1 MLRLTGII
9 AALNRFVSRLG
20 DRCRSFFQLLKK
32 WKGFQWIEEFNMV
45 FKDLKCYLA
54 SPHILSQL
62 ELEEDLYMY
71 LAVSNHVVSAV
82 LLRHQDR
89 I

>member
-1 MLRLTGII
+1 
-9 AALNRFVSRLG
+9 
-20 DRCRSFFQLLKK
+20 
-32 WKGFQWIEEFNMV
+32 MV

-62 ELEEDLYMY
+62 ELDEDLYMY
-71 LAVSNHVVSAV
+71 LVVSNHVVSAV
-82 LLRHQDR
+82 LLSHQDR